1 MIRLK
6 NLLRAGL
13 LAGLAAACGFA
24 QAQAYPDK
32 PIRLVVPFTPAGST
46 TLLARIISE
55 HLSPQYGKQI
65 LVENKPGAGAHL
77 GAEFVA
83 RAPADGY
90 TLLFGTIG
98 IHAAHAIFPKL
109 NYDPA
114 KDLQPVLILVELPL
128 VLVVHPNSPA
138 KTVRDFIGMAKAK
151 PGEINFSSAGSG
163 SSTHL
168 TGELFAL
175 MADVKMTHIAYKGS
189 APAMQDVMGNQVQA
203 MFEQLPTVLPQ
214 IQGGRLK
221 PLGVTSKAR
230 LPQLPEVPTIAESGV
245 PGYESTS
252 WFTIA
257 APAGTPAP
265 IIQKLNTDLNAMLK
279 SPEILTRLAGLG
291 MTAVGGSVEFAAKHY
306 ATETEKWTRVI
317 RTAKLTA
324 N

>member
-1 MIRLK
+1 MARLTHV
-6 NLLRAGL
+6 L
-13 LAGLAAACGFA
+13 LAALLAVCGVA
-24 QAQAYPDK
+24 QAQNYPEK

-46 TLLARIISE
+46 TLLARIISDY
-55 HLSPQYGKQI
+55 LSPQYGQQV

-98 IHAAHAIFPKL
+98 IHAAHAIYPKL

-138 KTVRDFIGMAKAK
+138 KTVRDFIAMAKAK

-163 SSTHL
+163 SSTHM
-168 TGELFAL
+168 TGELFAM
-175 MADVKMTHIAYKGS
+175 MADVKLTHIAYKGS
-189 APAMQDVMGNQVQA
+189 APAMQDVMGNQVHA

-221 PLGVTSKAR
+221 ALGVTSKAR
-230 LPQLPEVPTIAESGV
+230 VPQLPDVPTIAEAGV

-257 APAGTPAP
+257 VPAKTPAA

-279 SPEILTRLAGLG
+279 APEVQARLAGLG
-291 MTAVGGSVEFAAKHY
+291 MTAIGGSVDYAAKHY
-306 ATETEKWTRVI
+306 ASETEKWTKVI
-317 RTAKLTA
+317 RTAGLKA

>member
-1 MIRLK
+1 M
-6 NLLRAGL
+6 NLLKHLL
-13 LAGLAAACGFA
+13 LACAVAVSAPAFA
-24 QAQAYPDK
+24 QKYPDK
-32 PIRLVVPFTPAGST
+32 PVRLVVPFTPAGST

-55 HLSPQYGKQI
+55 YLSPLYGQQVI
-65 LVENKPGAGAHL
+65 VDNKPGAGAHL

-83 RAPADGY
+83 RAPGDGY

-98 IHAAHAIFPKL
+98 IHAAHALYPKL

-114 KDLQPVLILVELPL
+114 KDLQPVIILVDLPL
-128 VLVVHPNSPA
+128 VLVVHPGSPMKSVA
-138 KTVRDFIGMAKAK
+138 EFVAAAKAR

-168 TGELFAL
+168 TGELFGL
-175 MADVKMTHIAYKGS
+175 MANVKMTHIPYKGS
-189 APAMQDVMGNQVQA
+189 APAMQDVMGNQVHA

-230 LPQLPEVPTIAESGV
+230 LAQLPDIPTIAEAGV

-257 APAGTPAP
+257 APAQTPAA
-265 IIQKLNTDLNAMLK
+265 IIQKLNADLNAMLK
-279 SPEILTRLAGLG
+279 APEILARLAPLG
-291 MTAVGGSVEFAAKHY
+291 MSPVGGSIDFAAKHY
-306 ATETEKWTRVI
+306 ASETEKWTRVI
-317 RTAKLTA
+317 RTGGLKA

>member
-1 MIRLK
+1 MNCLK
-6 NLLRAGL
+6 HLL
-13 LAGLAAACGFA
+13 LACAVAVSAPAFA
-24 QAQAYPDK
+24 QKYPDK
-32 PIRLVVPFTPAGST
+32 PVRLVVPFTPAGST

-55 HLSPQYGKQI
+55 HLSPLYGQQVI
-65 LVENKPGAGAHL
+65 VDNKPGAGAHL

-83 RAPADGY
+83 RAPGDGY

-98 IHAAHAIFPKL
+98 IHAAHALYPKL

-114 KDLQPVLILVELPL
+114 KDLQPVIILVDLPL

-138 KTVRDFIGMAKAK
+138 KSVQDFIGMAKAK

-168 TGELFAL
+168 TGELFGL
-175 MADVKMTHIAYKGS
+175 MANVKMTHIPYKGS
-189 APAMQDVMGNQVQA
+189 APAMQDVMGNQVHA

-214 IQGGRLK
+214 ILGGRLK

-230 LPQLPEVPTIAESGV
+230 LAQLPDIPTIGEAGV

-257 APAGTPAP
+257 APAQTPAA
-265 IIQKLNTDLNAMLK
+265 IIQKLNADLNAMLK
-279 SPEILTRLAGLG
+279 APEILARLAPLG
-291 MTAVGGSVEFAAKHY
+291 MSPVGGSIDFAAKHY
-306 ATETEKWTRVI
+306 ASETEKWTRVI
-317 RTAKLTA
+317 RTGGLKA

>member
-1 MIRLK
+1 MLRLK
-6 NLLRAGL
+6 HLL
-13 LAGLAAACGFA
+13 LAFALVVSSAAYA
-24 QAQAYPDK
+24 QGYPEK

-46 TLLARIISE
+46 TLLARIISD
-55 HLSPQYGKQI
+55 HLSPKYGQQI

-98 IHAAHAIFPKL
+98 IHAAHAIYPKL

-128 VLVVHPNSPA
+128 VLVVNPNSPA
-138 KTVRDFIGMAKAK
+138 KNVRDFIAMAKAK

-175 MADVKMTHIAYKGS
+175 MAEVKMTHIPYKGS
-189 APAMQDVMGNQVQA
+189 APAMQDVMGNQVHA

-230 LPQLPEVPTIAESGV
+230 LTQLPDVPTIAEAGV

-257 APAGTPAP
+257 APAKTPAA
-265 IIQKLNTDLNAMLK
+265 IIQKLNADLNSMLK
-279 SPEILTRLAGLG
+279 APEIQARLAGLG
-291 MTAVGGSVEFAAKHY
+291 MTAVGGSVEYAARHY
-306 ATETEKWTRVI
+306 ASETEKWTKVI
-317 RTAKLTA
+317 RTAGLKA